1 MSEKQR
7 IAYKTGKKRVIADT
21 RYVQV
26 ERGFTQV
33 YDALTEIMP
42 RLSFSSNGDL
52 FLIWLCVRAGSDFK
66 QGVRI
71 AKDVVLDFNNY
82 LMEYGR
88 KKVSKPTIHRY
99 VAELTEKGILWQVAR
114 GYYQFNMN
122 YLWRGTKEL
131 RDNLLRLSDAD
142 RKRLPISM
150 IDLADA
156 EEIKEITGDSDDGG
170 KQSKQ

>member
-1 MSEKQR
+1 MTDSKKK
-7 IAYKTGKKRVIADT
+7 IAYKTGKKRMIPET
-21 RYVQV
+21 RYVEV

-52 FLIWLCVRAGSDFK
+52 FLIWICVRAGTDFK
-66 QGVRI
+66 KGVRI
-71 AKDVVLDFNNY
+71 AKDVVADFNNY

-88 KKVSKPTIHRY
+88 KKVSKTTVHRY
-99 VAELTEKGILWQVAR
+99 VAELTEQGVLWQVAR
-114 GYYQFNMN
+114 GYYQFNVN

-142 RKRLPISM
+142 RRRLPMSIE
-150 IDLADA
+150 DA
-156 EEIKEITGDSDDGG
+156 EEVKIIAEFKDNGKDNGDT
-170 KQSKQ
+170 K